1 MVIETCETVFELETV
16 QQVDN
21 GILYRLYCE
30 PLWEECTVV
39 EREESVFLRFR
50 AENAETFEDYFSR
63 ICLDLE
69 NPQLVSELYDSDNEL
84 WIEFSFR
91 WTDDESEFK
100 SYLERFKEFI

>member
-1 MVIETCETVFELETV
+1 MIYEKIFQLETV
-16 QQVDN
+16 QEVND

-63 ICLDLE
+63 ICLDLTS
-69 NPQLVSELYDSDNEL
+69 PRLVNELYDSDNEL

-91 WTDDESEFK
+91 WTDDELEFRQ
-100 SYLERFKEFI
+100 YLSRFKEFI